1 MLRINDINETG
12 AVRVRLASSSSA
24 FAVSLSTKCS
34 SQCVRRLAGKP
45 PRPAPQ
51 RGRDVNPTYGRES
64 YPNVIYRLTKYHH
77 NDKCSCLCHS
87 VPLSSL
93 SSAGFKFNLLF
104 GASRPCRC
112 RAHQPLCSC
121 QNFNFYFR
129 RGGVARS
136 VLSRRR
142 HALYK
147 VI

>member
-1 MLRINDINETG
+1 MLRINDINETS

-24 FAVSLSTKCS
+24 FADVSLSTKCS

-77 NDKCSCLCHS
+77 NDKCSFLCHS
-87 VPLSSL
+87 IPSSSL
-93 SSAGFKFNLLF
+93 SSASFKFNLLF
-104 GASRPCRC
+104 GASRPCR
-112 RAHQPLCSC
+112 AHQPLCSC
-121 QNFNFYFR
+121 QNFYLNLR